1 MSLET
6 KIVEDI
12 KDAMRSKEKERLEAL
27 RAVKSALILAKTEKD
42 AGEMTDE
49 GEVKILQKLVKQRT
63 ESAKIYREQGRDD
76 LADKEEKEVTFIK
89 VYLPE
94 QMSAEEVEKVISK
107 LAADNNITQQSDF
120 GKLMGLAMKELT
132 GKTDGKMISAA
143 AKKVLE

>member
-76 LADKEEKEVTFIK
+76 LADKEEKEVSFIK

-94 QMSAEEVEKVISK
+94 QMSAEEVEKIISK

>member
-132 GKTDGKMISAA
+132 GKTDGNMISAA

>member
-1 MSLET
+1 MSLEA

-27 RAVKSALILAKTEKD
+27 RAVKSALILANTEKD
-42 AGEMTDE
+42 AGEMTEE

-76 LADKEEKEVTFIK
+76 LADKEEKEVSFIK

-94 QMSAEEVEKVISK
+94 QMSADEVEKVISK

-120 GKLMGLAMKELT
+120 GKLMGLAMKELA

-143 AKKVLE
+143 AKKVLG

>member
-42 AGEMTDE
+42 AGEMTEE
-49 GEVKILQKLVKQRT
+49 GDVKILQKLVKQRT

-76 LADKEEKEVTFIK
+76 LADKEEKEVSFIK

>member
-42 AGEMTDE
+42 AGEMTEE

-76 LADKEEKEVTFIK
+76 LADKEEKEVSFIK

>member
-1 MSLET
+1 MSLEA

-42 AGEMTDE
+42 AGEMTEE

-76 LADKEEKEVTFIK
+76 LADKEEKEVSFIK

-94 QMSAEEVEKVISK
+94 QMSADEVEKVISK

-120 GKLMGLAMKELT
+120 GKLMGLAMKELA

-143 AKKVLE
+143 AKKVLG

>member
-42 AGEMTDE
+42 AGVMTDE

-76 LADKEEKEVTFIK
+76 LADKEEKEVSFIK

>member
-76 LADKEEKEVTFIK
+76 LADKEEKEVSFIK